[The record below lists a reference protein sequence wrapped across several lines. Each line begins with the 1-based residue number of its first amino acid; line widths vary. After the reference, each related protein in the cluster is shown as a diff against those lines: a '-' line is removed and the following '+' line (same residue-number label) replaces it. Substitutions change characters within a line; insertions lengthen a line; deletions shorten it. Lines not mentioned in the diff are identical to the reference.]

1 MNQSSIKTISKA
13 NIQICVWIFLFVFLS
28 LPFISSDSH
37 AQDQAFIDEHN
48 CHVCPLFE
56 ESSSEVIPSSLPFQ
70 RLFIKSLQ
78 SEIVTLST
86 ICFTCICL
94 SNSDPPINL

>member
-1 MNQSSIKTISKA
+1 MNQSNKQSMLKA
-13 NIQICVWIFLFVFLS
+13 NINIFVWIVIFVFLL
-28 LPFISSDSH
+28 LPLVSSDSH
-37 AQDQAFIDEHN
+37 AQEHAFIDEHN
-48 CHVCPLFE
+48 CHVCPLSE

-70 RLFIKSLQ
+70 PLFIKSLQ

-86 ICFTCICL
+86 LCFTCICL